1 MEVFLELFFEPRVS
15 PTKTQDLIAMNDD
28 SGEGLAKP
36 MVKIEPSNPQ
46 PSDHISRMLRS
57 MYGSIE
63 SEGIPDRFLDL
74 LEKLD
79 AAEKAQVGKIES

>member
-1 MEVFLELFFEPRVS
+1 MEVFLELFFKPRVS
-15 PTKTQDLIAMNDD
+15 PTTTQDLIAMNDD
-28 SGEGLAKP
+28 SGEGQDKP
-36 MVKIEPSNPQ
+36 MGNNKPTGHQ

-57 MYGSIE
+57 MYGTIE